1 MGDVI
6 IMQVIGIVRI
16 ELMRKLIVLKIIALN
31 KVLVCSVDTFNTEE
45 VYHVAGRY
53 LKNIRQNRT
62 IISRIEISLETRLT
76 KIL

>member
-31 KVLVCSVDTFNTEE
+31 KVLVCSVDTFLIPKNFNMWQ
-45 VYHVAGRY
+45 AG
-53 LKNIRQNRT
+53 T
-62 IISRIEISLETRLT
+62 
-76 KIL
+76 